1 MVSNQGL
8 IRKFSKKGLDDE
20 NEYVRG
26 HSVDAKDD
34 TEWFLKWKYNI

>member
-20 NEYVRG
+20 NIYSGFVLIRF
-26 HSVDAKDD
+26 HKAAR
-34 TEWFLKWKYNI
+34 